1 MTVSS
6 DSENKGRVLEE
17 NDYALH
23 SRIFRSMMAATAM
36 ATIVAAVI
44 APWRIASGLLLGG
57 ILAVLSHSWLKSS
70 ATAAINLSI
79 GSEQPGLKPI
89 QFLLRYLVIASV
101 VIIASQLKIVSV
113 PAVLFG
119 LSTFVVALLIEAL
132 REFYI
137 AIIRREETN

>member
-1 MTVSS
+1 
-6 DSENKGRVLEE
+6 
-17 NDYALH
+17 
-23 SRIFRSMMAATAM
+23 MMAATAM